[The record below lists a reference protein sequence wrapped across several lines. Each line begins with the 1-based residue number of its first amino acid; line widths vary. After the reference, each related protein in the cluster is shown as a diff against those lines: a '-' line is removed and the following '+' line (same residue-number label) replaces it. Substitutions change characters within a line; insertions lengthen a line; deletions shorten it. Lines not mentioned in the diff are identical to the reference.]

1 MQYQEE
7 KTILVPF
14 DDDYILVNSILTLKY
29 VEEYCSTDR
38 GEQDLS
44 YTQIVSVD
52 FADNEYYSLEE
63 LETIKNYFEDL
74 RETDYDNL

>member
-1 MQYQEE
+1 MEYQKN
-7 KTILVPF
+7 KTISVPF
-14 DDDYILVNSILTLKY
+14 DGDYILVNSILTLKY
-29 VEEYCSTDR
+29 VEDCCSTDR
-38 GEQDLS
+38 GLQDLS

-74 RETDYDNL
+74 RETDYAEL